1 MLSDDPRLLR
11 LAAAVAD
18 GTPVDWSK
26 ALESTPDHDLRVVV
40 QQLGVVA
47 GLASVHWTRAD
58 AASHDDTAEAGIEPI
73 PERWGSL
80 ELRRRIGRGTFG
92 TVYLAWDPSLEREV
106 ALKILQGL
114 HRTDAVLREGRL
126 LARVRHPHV
135 VTVYGVDTIDSAVG
149 MWMEF
154 VDGVTLKQLL
164 QERGALGAHE
174 AALIGLDV
182 SRAVAAVHQAGL
194 LHRDIKSQNV
204 MREAGG
210 RIVLMDFGAGE
221 VRTTSTQ
228 PVQRLTGTPLYLA
241 PEVLAGQPA
250 TVASDIYSVGVLLYH
265 LLTKRFPVE
274 GETVADLEAAHTQH
288 RITPLSDLR
297 PDLPA
302 GIVRVVERALDAD
315 PARRHRSAGA
325 MQQELLSTI
334 APDAVREKAV
344 DDAQIRAGRRI
355 PWPLVAA
362 SLAVVA
368 ISAAFAVAV
377 WSRARTGRPFLPGSP
392 RQLTTARGFEA
403 EPAIGPDGKLVAYT
417 SDQSGNSDIWLLDM
431 LTGAALQLTADPAA
445 DRSPAWLPDGSGV
458 LFVSERDGEPAI
470 WKTARLGGPAVRVL
484 ANAEDPAVSRDG
496 SRLAFARRDSGG
508 QYRIYVA
515 PLANPDLATVLTMTT
530 AAVYD
535 HRQPAWSPDGSRI
548 VYHGLRDLWVVSTTD
563 FRATRLT
570 TDDAADRDPVWSPD
584 GRSVYFSSDR
594 GGARVLWR
602 VAASGGS
609 AMPLTGGHGPERY
622 PSVST
627 DGARLVYS
635 TLDAN
640 ADLAIRDLDGGAEQL
655 TGSDRAEANPI
666 FAPDGRSLVFV
677 SDRTGRYQ
685 LWAQPIERGAASG
698 EARRLTDQAG
708 TVSAPAY
715 SPDGRWIAF
724 YSVIQGQ
731 RDIWVVSSSGGSPI
745 QLTNDPAE
753 DVHPDWSP
761 DGHEI
766 VFLSGRSG
774 GYQIWTQPVADGH
787 PAGSP
792 RRLTSDSP
800 VIGSPA
806 WSPDGSTVAYIGGD
820 SEVWFVAAAGTS
832 APRKVT
838 RGAGAARIA
847 WNRASGD
854 LWANGFWGA
863 ERPSIRLV
871 DGGTGAARSPSPP
884 IELSRTT
891 SPDFDLSWDG
901 RRIAFVRAVI
911 RGDLWVHE
919 APPKT
924 F

>member
-1 MLSDDPRLLR
+1 MHSDDPRLMR

-18 GTPVDWSK
+18 GTPVDWIR
-26 ALESTPDHDLRVVV
+26 ALESTPDPDLRNVV

-58 AASHDDTAEAGIEPI
+58 PALDETAEATEAMPGS
-73 PERWGSL
+73 WGPFT
-80 ELRRRIGRGTFG
+80 LRRRIGRGTFG
-92 TVYLAWDPSLEREV
+92 SVYLAWDAALEREV
-106 ALKILQGL
+106 ALKIL
-114 HRTDAVLREGRL
+114 RKFDRSAAVIREGRL
-126 LARVRHPHV
+126 LARVRHPNV
-135 VTVYGVDTIDSAVG
+135 VTVHGVDQFDGSVG

-154 VDGVTLKQLL
+154 VEGVTLKQLL
-164 QERGALGAHE
+164 QERGAFGPHE
-174 AALIGLDV
+174 AVFIGIDV
-182 SRAVAAVHQAGL
+182 SRAVGAVHQSGL

-221 VRTTSTQ
+221 VRAVEAQGAT
-228 PVQRLTGTPLYLA
+228 RLTGTPLYLA
-241 PEVLAGQPA
+241 PEVLAGQPS
-250 TVASDIYSVGVLLYH
+250 TIASDLYSIGVLLYH

-274 GETVADLEAAHTQH
+274 GETLGDLEAAHAQH
-288 RITPLSDLR
+288 RRTPLSDLR

-302 GIVRVVERALDAD
+302 GIVSVVERALDPD

-325 MQQELLSTI
+325 IQQELLSTVSPHALGDA
-334 APDAVREKAV
+334 APSVVARP
-344 DDAQIRAGRRI
+344 RPGRRGRWLAAAAAI
-355 PWPLVAA
+355 ALAGASAMAIALWPREQPARQPL
-362 SLAVVA
+362 LA
-368 ISAAFAVAV
+368 
-377 WSRARTGRPFLPGSP
+377 GSP
-392 RQLTTARGFEA
+392 RQLTAAPGFEA
-403 EPAIGPDGKLVAYT
+403 EPALGPDGKLVAYS
-417 SDQSGNSDIWLLDM
+417 SDQSGNPDIWLLDL
-431 LTGAALQLTADPAA
+431 LTGASIQLTNDPAA

-470 WKTARLGGPAVRVL
+470 WKTARLGGPAVRVV
-484 ANAEDPAVSRDG
+484 AHAEDPAVSKDG

-515 PLANPDLATVLTMTT
+515 PLANPELATVLTTTT

-563 FRATRLT
+563 FRAARLT

-602 VAASGGS
+602 VAASGG
-609 AMPLTGGHGPERY
+609 APVPLSGGHGPERY
-622 PSVST
+622 PSVSA

-635 TLDAN
+635 TSDAN
-640 ADLAIRDLDGGAEQL
+640 ADLAIRDLEGGAEQL
-655 TGSDRAEANPI
+655 MGSDRAEANPI

-677 SDRTGRYQ
+677 SNRTGRYQ
-685 LWAQPIERGAASG
+685 LWAQPIERGAAAG
-698 EARRLTDQAG
+698 EARRLTDQAD

-761 DGHEI
+761 DGREI

-806 WSPDGSTVAYIGGD
+806 WSPDGSTVGYIGGD

-871 DGGTGAARSPSPP
+871 DRGTGAARSASPP